1 MKLRTSF
8 FDRTV
13 LKKDITRFAP
23 LWALYLIGGL
33 MIALS
38 TGSNSGELNEW
49 MGGLGVV
56 SFFYAMFAA
65 ELLFGDLF
73 NTRLCNALHAMPLR
87 REGWFFTHFTAGM
100 LFSLVPNLLIALA
113 LMAQLLASGDVW
125 YTAFVLL
132 LGMELHYLFFFGLA
146 ALCMMATGNRF
157 ASVAVYLILN
167 FLSMIVLWFCTTI
180 FEPMLYGVVI
190 RPEIFA
196 PFSPVVGLFQEQE
209 YFSIIHDQN
218 CWCRFEHY
226 YDYSAPHIR
235 HWGGWGESWNYLII
249 LAVLGGVLAAAALL
263 LYRKRPLESAGDF
276 MAFKPMKPVFA
287 VVYTLCVGALLEMM
301 GDQMGVPFYIF
312 LMIGLI
318 VGYFTSQMLLSRSLR
333 VFKWKN
339 WLALVLMFALVFGG
353 VGLCHIDAFG
363 LISWTPDAGDVVSVK
378 VANSMVSEFTDYNT
392 DGELTDPAE
401 IEALI
406 EIHKLL
412 YAEGPTGSRPD
423 NDGWQSITICY
434 TMKDGR
440 EIYRQYR
447 AAEGGQAQKQIHKLV
462 FSNPQQILHA
472 DSLDWLVNKVASAY
486 VEGMR
491 VGEAELAALLRAL
504 WEDGQEGNLGLPAG
518 KYDEIYMGYVHLEY
532 HSGLTVYLE
541 IWENC
546 ENTTRWMKDTLW
558 ICTDAETMLQNVD
571 YFMIAGRMLSWD
583 QKDEL
588 EKFCKLFAQDN
599 LNGVIENGES
609 MDGYTVIMYMNSGV
623 ARTFT
628 AWAVDSDTYQWIEQF
643 VGKSA
648 P

>member
-1 MKLRTSF
+1 
-8 FDRTV
+8 
-13 LKKDITRFAP
+13 
-23 LWALYLIGGL
+23 
-33 MIALS
+33 
-38 TGSNSGELNEW
+38 
-49 MGGLGVV
+49 
-56 SFFYAMFAA
+56 
-65 ELLFGDLF
+65 
-73 NTRLCNALHAMPLR
+73 LCR
-87 REGWFFTHFTAGM
+87 
-100 LFSLVPNLLIALA
+100 
-113 LMAQLLASGDVW
+113 
-125 YTAFVLL
+125 
-132 LGMELHYLFFFGLA
+132 
-146 ALCMMATGNRF
+146 
-157 ASVAVYLILN
+157 
-167 FLSMIVLWFCTTI
+167 
-180 FEPMLYGVVI
+180 
-190 RPEIFA
+190 
-196 PFSPVVGLFQEQE
+196 
-209 YFSIIHDQN
+209 
-218 CWCRFEHY
+218 
-226 YDYSAPHIR
+226 
-235 HWGGWGESWNYLII
+235 
-249 LAVLGGVLAAAALL
+249 
-263 LYRKRPLESAGDF
+263 
-276 MAFKPMKPVFA
+276 
-287 VVYTLCVGALLEMM
+287 
-301 GDQMGVPFYIF
+301 
-312 LMIGLI
+312 
-318 VGYFTSQMLLSRSLR
+318 
-333 VFKWKN
+333 
-339 WLALVLMFALVFGG
+339 
-353 VGLCHIDAFG
+353 IDAFG
-363 LISWTPDAGDVVSVK
+363 MVSWTPDAGDVVSVK

-412 YAEGPTGSRPD
+412 YAEGPTGSRPG
-423 NDGWQSITICY
+423 NDGWQNITICY

-558 ICTDAETMLQNVD
+558 ICTDAETMLRNVD
-571 YFMIAGRMLSWD
+571 YFMIAGRMLTWD